1 MGRASR
7 PSLLL
12 LAVLFFGSGVSALIY
27 QVLWLR
33 LLALVFGVTVHAATT
48 VLASFMG
55 GLALGS
61 ALAGRVADRASSP
74 LRWFGLVEIAVGALA
89 LATHVALPA
98 VSPWYAALQSALPD
112 GLWIQTA
119 LRFVGSF
126 AILLA
131 PTTLMGMTLPL
142 MLKAAEAGEG
152 DTSRRIGVLYATN
165 TAGAVLG
172 ALLTGYVLI
181 GAIGITSSFRVA
193 ASINLIV
200 GIVSLVLPRPA
211 VRASSPALTA
221 PPGVRLPFTAVA
233 VFALSGFAALA
244 LEVVWFRVLV
254 YFVPATSYAFSTM
267 LAAVLLGLAL
277 GSYAATP
284 LLRQPDRLL
293 RRLVWIQFATCL
305 AVPLAATA
313 IASAY
318 RAGWHTT
325 ADIHISV
332 VLAFPPAF
340 LMGMS
345 YPLGLRLW
353 GSGGRSSTGP
363 TGAVQATRVG
373 DLNSANLLG
382 GIVGAV
388 VGGFLVLPLLG
399 TRAALVC
406 FGGVYALTF
415 VLLVRLTVAP
425 RRTVPLA
432 ASGVLAFVLAA
443 LTVPDM
449 LEVAS
454 NRRYPADERP
464 FWRQE
469 GAQTTVAVRRRAD
482 EGVVL
487 YLDGLHQAS
496 DAQDMVAL
504 HRLIGHLPMA
514 LHPDP
519 RRAIVVGL
527 GGGVTP
533 GAVSQHD
540 TSLEVVEL
548 SSSVVEAARWFA
560 HVNYAVTSRS
570 NVRLRVDDG
579 RNFLASRAGHYDVIT
594 ADLIQPEH
602 AGAGHLYSREYFA
615 LMRHALADGGLA
627 LQWIGHRSDVEYK
640 LMLRTFLAVFP
651 EATLWAGGQLML
663 GSTGPLAV
671 SRDAFERKL
680 RRGETRSALETVGLA
695 HFDALIGQ
703 YVAGP
708 EELRAFAGDG
718 PLLTDD
724 RPLMEYFRALPHSD
738 GLIVDLS
745 GIGGSAARILQ

>member
-7 PSLLL
+7 SSLVLL
-12 LAVLFFGSGVSALIY
+12 VVLFFGSGVSALIY

-48 VLASFMG
+48 VLASFMA

-61 ALAGRVADRASSP
+61 ALAGRVADRTASP
-74 LRWFGLVEIAVGALA
+74 LRWFGFVEIAVGALA
-89 LATHVALPA
+89 LVTHLALPA
-98 VSPWYAALQSALPD
+98 ITPWYAALQSALPD
-112 GLWIQTA
+112 HLWIQTT

-142 MLKAAEAGEG
+142 MLKAAEAGDRE
-152 DTSRRIGVLYATN
+152 TSRRIGVLYATN
-165 TAGAVLG
+165 AAGAVFG

-181 GAIGITSSFRVA
+181 GAIGIAWSFRVA
-193 ASINLIV
+193 ASINVIV
-200 GIVSLVLPRPA
+200 GLVSLVLSRSGHRAASPA
-211 VRASSPALTA
+211 VTTPA
-221 PPGVRLPFTAVA
+221 VERLPFTAVA

-284 LLRQPDRLL
+284 LLRTPDRLL
-293 RRLVWIQFATCL
+293 RHLVWIQFATCL

-345 YPLGLRLW
+345 YPIGLRLW
-353 GSGGRSSTGP
+353 GRGTASAERPGEVVR
-363 TGAVQATRVG
+363 ATRVG

-388 VGGFLVLPLLG
+388 VGGFLALPLLG

-425 RRTVPLA
+425 RHMLPLA
-432 ASGVLAFVLAA
+432 ASGLLAFALAA
-443 LTVPDM
+443 LSVPDM

-482 EGVVL
+482 AGVIL

-496 DAQDMVAL
+496 DAPDMVAL

-514 LHPDP
+514 LHPAP
-519 RRAIVVGL
+519 RRAIVIGL

-533 GAVSQHD
+533 GAASQHD

-548 SSSVVEAARWFA
+548 SPSVVEAAQWFA

-579 RNFLASRAGHYDVIT
+579 RNFLASRAGRYDVIT

-627 LQWIGHRSDVEYK
+627 LQWIGHRSEVEYK
-640 LMLRTFLAVFP
+640 LMLRTFLSVFP
-651 EATLWAGGQLML
+651 EATLWAGGQLLL
-663 GSTGPLAV
+663 GSTGPLAI
-671 SRDAFERKL
+671 SREAFERKL
-680 RRGETRSALETVGLA
+680 QREETRAALATVGLA

-708 EELRAFAGDG
+708 EALRAFAGEG

-724 RPLMEYFRALPHSD
+724 RPLMEYFRALPAID
-738 GLIVDLS
+738 GRSVDLS
-745 GIGGSAARILQ
+745 GIGGSAARLVR